1 MSDILTVAWKE
12 MQEALHQRGGLAG
25 NILQIVVIFGL
36 VGVWMP
42 LQTGR
47 AWLEQPF
54 LALVWL
60 WFPLFLAMNMAVD
73 GFAGER
79 ERHTL
84 ETLLATPL
92 PTRAILWGKLVTP
105 TLYGWGLSLLLLL
118 LAALVVNLATAAQG
132 LSFYVGG
139 FFWQTALLSL
149 VASATLNL
157 LAAHVSLYASSV
169 RQAYQR
175 SSLVLVGL
183 GFVSIV
189 ALQALPRERVL
200 GWIGSALTTT
210 LSSATPVTVTLGS
223 VEGMAALAL
232 LVVGALA
239 AWILVRRADRERLIL
254 AG

>member
-12 MQEALHQRGGLAG
+12 TQEALHQRGGLAG
-25 NILQIVVIFGL
+25 NVLQIAVVFGL

-54 LALVWL
+54 LALAWL

-118 LAALVVNLATAAQG
+118 LGALVVNVATPAQG
-132 LSFYVGG
+132 LSFYAGG

-157 LAAHVSLYASSV
+157 LAAHFSLYASSV

-183 GFVSIV
+183 GFASVV
-189 ALQALPRERVL
+189 ALQALPREVIL
-200 GWIGSALTTT
+200 GLLGNLLRTT
-210 LSSATPVTVTLGS
+210 LSSTTPLTVTLGPI
-223 VEGMAALAL
+223 EGMASLAL
-232 LVVGALA
+232 LVVGAVA
-239 AWILVRRADRERLIL
+239 AWILVRRADREKLIL